1 MTDEQIME
9 KVIDILRGYVKDQS
23 LLEKATME
31 TNILKDLKV
40 NSARLVDIII
50 KCEDVFGTSIDDDD
64 ADRIATIGDA
74 VAPGREGGNGDHGEV
89 RKVSPVAVSP
99 GTAGRGRHCA
109 ASFLAVRLMG
119 WQSGI

>member
-1 MTDEQIME
+1 MTDEQVME
-9 KVIDILRGYVKDQS
+9 KVIDILRGYVKDQA

-50 KCEDVFGTSIDDDD
+50 KCEDVFGTTIDDAD

-74 VAPGREGGNGDHGEV
+74 VALV
-89 RKVSPVAVSP
+89 RQK
-99 GTAGRGRHCA
+99 A
-109 ASFLAVRLMG
+109 A
-119 WQSGI
+119 